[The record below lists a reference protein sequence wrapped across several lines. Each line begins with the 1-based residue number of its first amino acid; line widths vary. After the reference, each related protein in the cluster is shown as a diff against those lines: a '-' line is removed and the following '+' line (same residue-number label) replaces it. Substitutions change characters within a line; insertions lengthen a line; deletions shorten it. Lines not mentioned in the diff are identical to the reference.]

1 MKKAIWIPS
10 LIILFF
16 IGDRVG
22 AWILQQLVAKSQFRY
37 SRLYTGKAEAD
48 ILLLGNSRGL
58 IFYQPYIEELTGQTT
73 CNLSYNS
80 LPIDAGK
87 VLVQDYLER
96 YEAPKQL
103 LIDVTMCD
111 RNNPQLISG
120 FGPYSNYSSS
130 LNQLIKSVSKTS
142 WSASQLSH
150 LYRFNGEVFQRTL
163 NYLGKSDKDWLIDRV
178 ISSNM
183 QENATKEQ
191 VVELKTDTYLLEELQ
206 ELIQTAEAK
215 GVVVELLVNPYYPP
229 YAKRMESLTQFIQQV
244 ETATGK
250 TVNNYAFALQLTDG
264 FGDYQHLNKKG
275 SKKYL
280 AQLAE
285 DGVLLV
291 D

>member
-37 SRLYTGKAEAD
+37 SQLYTGKAEAD

-58 IFYQPYIEELTGQTT
+58 IFYQPYIEELTGQRT

-80 LPIDAGK
+80 LPIDVGK
-87 VLVQDYLER
+87 VLVQDYLAR
-96 YEAPKQL
+96 YKAPKQL

-120 FGPYSNYSSS
+120 FGPFSSYSPS

-142 WSASQLSH
+142 WVAGQISH

-163 NYLGKSDKDWLIDRV
+163 NYLGKSDKDWLIDRI

-191 VVELKTDTYLLEELQ
+191 VVELKTDSYLLAELQ
-206 ELIQTAEAK
+206 ELIEAAEAK
-215 GVVVELLVNPYYPP
+215 GVRVELLVNPYYPP
-229 YAKRMESLTQFIQQV
+229 YAKRMDSLAHFIQQIEEV
-244 ETATGK
+244 TGK
-250 TVNNYAFALQLTDG
+250 KVNNYALALQLTEG
-264 FGDYQHLNKKG
+264 FGDYQHLNKQG

-280 AQLAE
+280 AQLVK
-285 DGVLLV
+285 DGILK
-291 D
+291 